1 MIVVTGAAGR
11 LGRRVV
17 QLLVDQN
24 REVLATDQLA
34 ADDLPAEFVRCDLVD
49 AGAVEGILKDAEA
62 VVHMGAIPGPQRED
76 PRVIFDNNV
85 ASTFNVMMSAAEL
98 GLRRVV
104 FSSSAFGMG
113 WAHDGN
119 AFVPL
124 YLPLDEE
131 HPMMPFE
138 PYGLSKQVGE
148 DIGRMI
154 ARNSDTTVVSLRF
167 TNVPLPE
174 VRAEFPWPAPN
185 TGGPTDTGDV
195 GLRRGWGRG
204 RGPRTGAGRRDRR
217 VRSLHDRPAF
227 QPFRRAYDRPC
238 QKQLWRPGGDT
249 GRAGRHRQRNQYGK
263 GAANPGLETALR
275 LEVTGGA
282 ESDHVGRQPLTFDGC
297 RPDGS
302 SPGALRRSGCA
313 GGSRPSSSGCALRR
327 PLVSAFLAG
336 ISPR

>member
-17 QLLVDQN
+17 QLLADRN
-24 REVLATDQLA
+24 REVLATDQA
-34 ADDLPAEFVRCDLVD
+34 EAVDLPVQFRSCDLGD
-49 AGAVEGILKDAEA
+49 AGAVHDMLRGADT
-62 VVHMGAIPGPQRED
+62 VVHMGAIPGPLRDD

-85 ASTFNVMMSAAEL
+85 TSTFNVMMSAAEL

-119 AFVPL
+119 AFAPL

-167 TNVPLPE
+167 TNVALPE
-174 VRAEFPWPAPN
+174 VQAEFPWPAPTPEN
-185 TGGPTDTGDV
+185 PLTLVMWAYADARDVATAHVLAVDAEIMEYEAFLLAQPSSRFAEPTIDLVRNNFGDRV
-195 GLRRGWGRG
+195 ELRDGL
-204 RGPRTGAGRRDRR
+204 
-217 VRSLHDRPAF
+217 
-227 QPFRRAYDRPC
+227 
-238 QKQLWRPGGDT
+238 
-249 GRAGRHRQRNQYGK
+249 N
-263 GAANPGLETALR
+263 GAASVISTAKAQRIL
-275 LEVTGGA
+275 GW
-282 ESDHVGRQPLTFDGC
+282 QPRHDW
-297 RPDGS
+297 R
-302 SPGALRRSGCA
+302 
-313 GGSRPSSSGCALRR
+313 
-327 PLVSAFLAG
+327 
-336 ISPR
+336 

>member
-17 QLLVDQN
+17 QLLVDQG

-49 AGAVEGILKDAEA
+49 AEAVASLLKGAEA
-62 VVHMGAIPGPQRED
+62 VVHMGAIPGPQRD
-76 PRVIFDNNV
+76 PPGVIFDNNV

-98 GLRRVV
+98 RLRRVV

-154 ARNSDTTVVSLRF
+154 ARNSNTTVVSLRF
-167 TNVPLPE
+167 TNVALPE
-174 VRAEFPWPAPN
+174 VIEEFPWTAP
-185 TGGPTDTGDV
+185 TPHSPLTLVMWAYAEAGDV
-195 GLRRGWGRG
+195 AEAHVLALDAEIEEYEAFMIAQPSSRFAEPTIDIVKSNFGDRVEIRDGLSGNASVIS
-204 RGPRTGAGRRDRR
+204 T
-217 VRSLHDRPAF
+217 
-227 QPFRRAYDRPC
+227 
-238 QKQLWRPGGDT
+238 QKAQRLLGWRP
-249 GRAGRHRQRNQYGK
+249 
-263 GAANPGLETALR
+263 
-275 LEVTGGA
+275 
-282 ESDHVGRQPLTFDGC
+282 SFDWT
-297 RPDGS
+297 S
-302 SPGALRRSGCA
+302 
-313 GGSRPSSSGCALRR
+313 
-327 PLVSAFLAG
+327 
-336 ISPR
+336 I

>member
-17 QLLVDQN
+17 QLLVDQG

-34 ADDLPAEFVRCDLVD
+34 ADDLPTEFVRCDLGD
-49 AGAVEGILKDAEA
+49 ARAVEGILKDAEA
-62 VVHMGAIPGPQRED
+62 VVHMGAIPGPLREE
-76 PRVIFDNNV
+76 PRFIFENNV

-138 PYGLSKQVGE
+138 PYGLTKQVGE

-167 TNVPLPE
+167 TNVALPE
-174 VRAEFPWPAPN
+174 VQAEFPWPAP
-185 TGGPTDTGDV
+185 T
-195 GLRRGWGRG
+195 
-204 RGPRTGAGRRDRR
+204 
-217 VRSLHDRPAF
+217 PA
-227 QPFRRAYDRPC
+227 
-238 QKQLWRPGGDT
+238 
-249 GRAGRHRQRNQYGK
+249 
-263 GAANPGLETALR
+263 
-275 LEVTGGA
+275 
-282 ESDHVGRQPLTFDGC
+282 QPLTLVMWAYADARDVAQAHVLALDAEIEEYEAFMLAQPSTRFDE
-297 RPDGS
+297 PTVDLVKS
-302 SPGALRRSGCA
+302 YF
-313 GGSRPSSSGCALRR
+313 GGRVEIREGLEGTASVISTEKAQRMLGWR
-327 PLVSAFLAG
+327 PLHDWRHEGA
-336 ISPR
+336 

>member
-24 REVLATDQLA
+24 KEVLATDQWA
-34 ADDLPAEFVRCDLVD
+34 TDDLPAEFVRCDLAD
-49 AGAVEGILKDAEA
+49 ANAVEGILKGAEA
-62 VVHMGAIPGPQRED
+62 VVHMGAIPGPLRED

-85 ASTFNVMMSAAEL
+85 ASTFNVMMSAEL

-167 TNVPLPE
+167 TNVALPE
-174 VRAEFPWPAPN
+174 VQAEFPWPAPTPEN
-185 TGGPTDTGDV
+185 
-195 GLRRGWGRG
+195 
-204 RGPRTGAGRRDRR
+204 
-217 VRSLHDRPAF
+217 
-227 QPFRRAYDRPC
+227 
-238 QKQLWRPGGDT
+238 
-249 GRAGRHRQRNQYGK
+249 
-263 GAANPGLETALR
+263 
-275 LEVTGGA
+275 
-282 ESDHVGRQPLTFDGC
+282 PLTLVMWAYADARDVAEAHVLSLDAEIEEYEAFMI
-297 RPDGS
+297 
-302 SPGALRRSGCA
+302 AQ
-313 GGSRPSSSGCALRR
+313 PSSRFKEPTIDLVKNNFGDRVEIRDGLSGTAS
-327 PLVSAFLAG
+327 V
-336 ISPR
+336 ISTEKAQRLLGWKPRHDWR

>member
-24 REVLATDQLA
+24 KEVLATDQVA
-34 ADDLPAEFVRCDLVD
+34 ADDLPAEFVRCNLMDRK
-49 AGAVEGILKDAEA
+49 AVEGILKEAEA
-62 VVHMGAIPGPQRED
+62 VVHMGAIPGPLRED
-76 PRVIFDNNV
+76 PRVIFENNV
-85 ASTFNVMMSAAEL
+85 SCDFNVMMSAAEL

-154 ARNSDTTVVSLRF
+154 ARNSATTVVSLRF
-167 TNVPLPE
+167 TNVALPE
-174 VRAEFPWPAPN
+174 VQAEFPWPAPTPEN
-185 TGGPTDTGDV
+185 PLTLVMWAHAEAGDV
-195 GLRRGWGRG
+195 AEAHVLALDVEIEEYEAFMIAQPSSRFEEPTVDLVKNNFGDQVEIREGLSGTASVISTEKAQRMLG
-204 RGPRTGAGRRDRR
+204 
-217 VRSLHDRPAF
+217 
-227 QPFRRAYDRPC
+227 
-238 QKQLWRPGGDT
+238 WRPRYDW
-249 GRAGRHRQRNQYGK
+249 R
-263 GAANPGLETALR
+263 
-275 LEVTGGA
+275 
-282 ESDHVGRQPLTFDGC
+282 
-297 RPDGS
+297 
-302 SPGALRRSGCA
+302 
-313 GGSRPSSSGCALRR
+313 
-327 PLVSAFLAG
+327 
-336 ISPR
+336 

>member
-11 LGRRVV
+11 LGRMVV
-17 QLLVDQN
+17 QLLVDQG
-24 REVLATDQLA
+24 REVLATDQLD

-49 AGAVEGILKDAEA
+49 AEAVGDILKDAEA
-62 VVHMGAIPGPQRED
+62 VIHMGAIPGPMRD
-76 PRVIFDNNV
+76 PPRVIFDNNV

-154 ARNSDTTVVSLRF
+154 ARNSDTTVVNLRF
-167 TNVPLPE
+167 TNVALPE
-174 VRAEFPWPAPN
+174 VIAEFPWPAP
-185 TGGPTDTGDV
+185 TPEDPLTLVMWAYAEASGVAEAHVLALDAEIEEYEAFMLAQPSSRFAEPTVDLARSNFGDRV
-195 GLRRGWGRG
+195 EIREGLEGTASVISTEKAQRLLG
-204 RGPRTGAGRRDRR
+204 
-217 VRSLHDRPAF
+217 
-227 QPFRRAYDRPC
+227 
-238 QKQLWRPGGDT
+238 WRP
-249 GRAGRHRQRNQYGK
+249 R
-263 GAANPGLETALR
+263 
-275 LEVTGGA
+275 
-282 ESDHVGRQPLTFDGC
+282 FDW
-297 RPDGS
+297 R
-302 SPGALRRSGCA
+302 
-313 GGSRPSSSGCALRR
+313 
-327 PLVSAFLAG
+327 
-336 ISPR
+336 